1 MKRLNYILLIAF
13 TLSFWGCENALGPQ
27 LQDTSIVKT
36 ETKWRVSSVDDTKLN
51 MISVRTF
58 NNKGDVLTIINYDNN
73 GIKESTSEF
82 EYKQGEKLER
92 EFIFANGDTI
102 SSLQHLFF
110 IQNGKV
116 IKKTTLDG
124 EGTILNFEK
133 FVYDNNGNVT
143 EKLFSSNDTVTD
155 NRISYDNEYL
165 DGSLTIRY
173 TFNNIGSITQKDSI
187 VYSDDQ
193 SYFERI
199 TSDNSGN
206 IFYSTGYNL
215 NDNGYITS
223 EVIKNEKGQI
233 VDKFIYEFTYFD

>member
-13 TLSFWGCENALGPQ
+13 TLSLWGCENALGPQ
-27 LQDTSIVKT
+27 LQDTSIIKS
-36 ETKWRVSSVDDTKLN
+36 ETKWRVSSVDNSKLN
-51 MISVRTF
+51 IISVKTF
-58 NNKGDVLTIINYDNN
+58 NKNGDVLTVVNYDMN
-73 GIKESTSEF
+73 GSKESTSEF
-82 EYKQGEKLER
+82 EYKKGEKIER
-92 EFIFANGDTI
+92 EFLFSNGDTI

-116 IKKTTLDG
+116 IKKTTLDD
-124 EGTILNFEK
+124 EGTILNYEK
-133 FVYDNNGNVT
+133 FLYDKNGNVT
-143 EKLFSSNDTVTD
+143 EKLFSTNDTVTD
-155 NRISYDNEYL
+155 NRISYDNEYM

-173 TFNNIGSITQKDSI
+173 TFNNIGSVTQKDSI
-187 VYSDDQ
+187 VYSVDQ

-215 NDNGYITS
+215 NENGLITS

-233 VDKFIYEFTYFD
+233 IDKFVYEFTYFD